1 MMVSPDMVS
10 PEVFVEEK
18 EGKSLQ
24 ELIAV
29 RDELIDFIRDFEK
42 NCIDFEYNEIIGKG
56 DVLYAPSADVQYQM
70 YLEYLS
76 AISLLICEKFN
87 FEFEQ
92 DDFDLDDDEEIDAI
106 VEKMIEVLHECE
118 PGTRTTTARLYCKLF
133 ENNGDD
139 VPFETMNEIDSRL
152 KMEARDRGLLLDS
165 SDFNN
170 ADIGLPFNIRFTV
183 YKQNNANTN
192 LDCLKL
198 ITFKIGGFHAA
209 NESLFIKI
217 GQEKE
222 AKVDYYKYHFFE
234 NKDRTFEI
242 SEELLTEL
250 SCVIKNVDVCSWSN
264 YYYNSCL
271 DSFEWNMAICDS
283 NYNCILTEGSNG
295 VPKGFDKVFVVL
307 KKIGLDWEETFEPD
321 WIAQGGIS
329 DYLRDFF

>member
-1 MMVSPDMVS
+1 MVSPDMMS
-10 PEVFVEEK
+10 PEIFVEEQ

-24 ELIAV
+24 ELIAA

-42 NCIDFEYNEIIGKG
+42 NCIDFEYNELIYNG
-56 DVLYAPSADVQYQM
+56 DEWYAPSADVQYQM

-76 AISLLICEKFN
+76 GISLLICEKFN
-87 FEFEQ
+87 SEFEQ

-106 VEKMIEVLHECE
+106 VEKMIEGLLECE

-139 VPFETMNEIDSRL
+139 VPFETMIEIDSRL
-152 KMEARDRGLLLDS
+152 KMEARSRGLLLDS

-198 ITFKIGGFHAA
+198 VTFKIGSFLAV

-217 GQEKE
+217 DQEKE
-222 AKVDYYKYHFFE
+222 AKVDYYKYHFSG

-250 SCVIKNVDVCSWSN
+250 SGVMKNVDVCSWSN

-271 DSFEWNMAICDS
+271 DGFTWNMAICDS
-283 NYNCILTEGSNG
+283 NYNCILAGGSNG
-295 VPKGFDKVFVVL
+295 VPKGFDKVFAVL
-307 KKIGLDWEETFEPD
+307 KKIGLEREETFEPD
-321 WIAQGGIS
+321 WVAQGGIS
-329 DYLRDFF
+329 ALGAL